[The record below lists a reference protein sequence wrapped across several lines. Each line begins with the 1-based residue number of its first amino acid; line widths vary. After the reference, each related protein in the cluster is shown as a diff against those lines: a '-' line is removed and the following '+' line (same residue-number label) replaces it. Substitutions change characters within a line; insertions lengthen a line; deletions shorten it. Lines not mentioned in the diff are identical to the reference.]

1 MQNVP
6 LQAVPNQILNVTLGG
21 QPCTLKV
28 YEKFYGLYVDVYVN
42 GALIVGGVIGQNLNR
57 VVRSTYL
64 GFVGDLMFADAQGEE
79 DPDYAGLGSRF
90 FLLYLTTDDLA
101 SLGLTG

>member
-6 LQAVPNQILNVTLGG
+6 LQPVPNQTLNVVLGG

-28 YEKFYGLYVDVYVN
+28 YEKFYGLYVDVYVD

-57 VVRSTYL
+57 IVRSAYL
-64 GFVGDLMFADAQGEE
+64 GFVGDLMFADAQGEQ
-79 DPDYAGLGSRF
+79 DPDYAGLASRF
-90 FLLYLTTDDLA
+90 FLFYLTTDDLA